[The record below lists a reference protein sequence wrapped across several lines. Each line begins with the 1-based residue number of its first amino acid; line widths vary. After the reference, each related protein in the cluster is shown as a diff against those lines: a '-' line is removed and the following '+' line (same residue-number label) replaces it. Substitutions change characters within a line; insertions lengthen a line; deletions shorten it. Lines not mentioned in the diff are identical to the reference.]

1 MIGTEYIG
9 NRIFYEYLKKIFF
22 LSNFILFIYSIIIF
36 MFIYNNALSK
46 PFFADNFN
54 DKNKWIFITD
64 GVMGG
69 ISSGSLNFLNINNK
83 IVAHMSGEVSTKN
96 NGGFIQIRRDL
107 QNINLAKLRNIS
119 LFAKGNNDEY
129 FIHIRTNKTI
139 LPWQY
144 YSIKFF
150 VNDKYTKIIL
160 PISKFKKS
168 NFLLPSKI
176 SPEDIKSIAVVAYG
190 KNYSADIFIQSIGF
204 NY

>member
-1 MIGTEYIG
+1 MV
-9 NRIFYEYLKKIFF
+9 YENNWAYL
-22 LSNFILFIYSIIIF
+22 
-36 MFIYNNALSK
+36 
-46 PFFADNFN
+46 AD
-54 DKNKWIFITD
+54 T
-64 GVMGG
+64 VMGG
-69 ISSGSLNFLNINNK
+69 VSQGTANFSDGAIRLT
-83 IVAHMSGEVSTKN
+83 GQVSTKN

-190 KNYSADIFIQSIGF
+190 KNYSAEIFIQSIGF